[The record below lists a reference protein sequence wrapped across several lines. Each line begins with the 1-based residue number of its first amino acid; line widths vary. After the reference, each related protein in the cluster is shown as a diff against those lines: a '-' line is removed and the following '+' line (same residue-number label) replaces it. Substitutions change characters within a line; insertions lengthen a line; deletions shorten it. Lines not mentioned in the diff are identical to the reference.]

1 MPSILPLLVC
11 TLPFMSS
18 TDIQTQR
25 QRAKALQGAFFAAPN
40 RCDPSAISDDP
51 QAQNALQACL
61 KRHASG
67 AVDRGVLL
75 PFRDTATGPTAW
87 FVCASSMQ
95 MLRALQDEVRAFI
108 GPSYAAERAQ
118 SRPLDA
124 ADQHALPLI
133 EAQGWFSLRLDSS
146 DLRSDTRLLS
156 QWHLYEELLS
166 RRPRVPSY
174 VPSTF
179 HQIRA
184 SFDRAL
190 LARNEAEAQVAM
202 AAMRERFGVSAENR
216 LYLEIRL
223 SAAFE
228 RWDAIAQHPLLPRLI
243 HLQLP
248 PETYGDVME
257 ALYRSHAQVY
267 EAGPLLE
274 PLLDQFRTE
283 IGIAAQPLFKTRRT
297 SRRPAVLKA
306 FVLQEL
312 LQDEPQWA
320 VCERILHELPTGSF
334 GAVDA
339 LVRQRCSGIPRAP
352 DFETAR
358 EALDNEQFDRA
369 WELLWALPDSVDVL
383 RGLIACARESAD
395 PAKTAEVLT
404 RLGAAEAFIR
414 SAVEAASAMRLTNLR
429 ASYRP
434 PDALTERLPPYKRWP
449 EEPEE
454 RYIERW
460 AEFVRS
466 VEPAALLADKD
477 TVKSAVECLI
487 HYAVEDP
494 ALFERLYPLWH
505 ELFIERVD
513 PTPLLVPVYQE
524 MLEALRA
531 RDVFQRTD
539 LELLHQILVAIVDS
553 GDDASYQQAVDTVCK
568 VFDAVRA
575 PRAMGWALDVCDSLS
590 QRRVRDADARLR
602 LLTQVIQA
610 CQEFA
615 SRLDPLQTYQLR
627 LLAMEAR
634 LDPPKLPEAATAPH
648 DEEHAPD
655 QTPYRVVIYSLDEA
669 ATRRAVE
676 ILKSIKPHWM
686 IDTNADQV
694 CTDRL
699 KTLAHKANVFVF
711 AWRCSKHAAYYCVK
725 ASTQKENLVMAR
737 GVGTTSLVSAAVEFL
752 RDRSA

>member
-1 MPSILPLLVC
+1 
-11 TLPFMSS
+11 MSS
-18 TDIQTQR
+18 TDTPVHR
-25 QRAKALQGAFFAAPN
+25 QRAAALQAAFFASPN
-40 RCDPSAISDDP
+40 RCDPATTSDDP
-51 QAQNALQACL
+51 QAQGALQTCL
-61 KRHASG
+61 KCHASG

-75 PFRDTATGPTAW
+75 PFREAAAGPTAW

-108 GPSYAAERAQ
+108 GPSFAEERAQ
-118 SRPLDA
+118 SRPMDA

-133 EAQGWFSLRLDSS
+133 EGAGWFSFRLDSP
-146 DLRSDTRLLS
+146 DLRSDTRLLN
-156 QWHLYEELLS
+156 QWRLYEDLLS
-166 RRPRVPSY
+166 RRPRAPSY

-179 HQIRA
+179 HQLRA

-190 LARNEAEAQVAM
+190 LARNEAAAQAAM
-202 AAMRERFGVSAENR
+202 AALRERFGVSAENR

-223 SAAFE
+223 AAAFE

-257 ALYRSHAQVY
+257 ALYRSHAQAF
-267 EAGPLLE
+267 EAGPTLE
-274 PLLDQFRTE
+274 PLLDQFRAE
-283 IGIAAQPLFKTRRT
+283 IGVPAQPLFKTRRT

-306 FVLQEL
+306 FVLHEL

-320 VCERILHELPTGSF
+320 VCERILQELPVGAF

-339 LVRQRCSGIPRAP
+339 LLREKCARTPKAAGI
-352 DFETAR
+352 ETAR
-358 EALDNEQFDRA
+358 AALENEEFDRA

-383 RGLIACARESAD
+383 RGLIACARESGD
-395 PAKTAEVLT
+395 PAKAAAVLT
-404 RLGAAEAFIR
+404 RLDAAEPSIR
-414 SAVEAASAMRLTNLR
+414 SSVESASATRLANLR

-434 PDALTERLPPYKRWP
+434 PAGPGEHDPPFLRWP

-466 VEPAALLADKD
+466 VEPAVLLTHKGL
-477 TVKSAVECLI
+477 VKMAVECLMHLAI
-487 HYAVEDP
+487 NDQ

-505 ELFIERVD
+505 ELFMDRID
-513 PTPLLVPVYQE
+513 PTPILVPVYLE

-539 LELLHQILVAIVDS
+539 QELIHQILVSIVDS
-553 GDDASYQQAVDTVCK
+553 GDDASYRQAVDTVSK
-568 VFDAVRA
+568 VFEAIRSPQA
-575 PRAMGWALDVCDSLS
+575 LGWALDVCDSLS
-590 QRRVRDADARLR
+590 QRRVRDADVRLR

-610 CQEFA
+610 CQEFS
-615 SRLDPLQTYQLR
+615 SRLDPLQTFQLR
-627 LLAMEAR
+627 LLAKEAQ
-634 LDPPKLPEAATAPH
+634 LDPPVLPVADPLVGEESQGL
-648 DEEHAPD
+648 DE
-655 QTPYRVVIYSLDEA
+655 TPYRVAIYSLDEA
-669 ATRRAVE
+669 STRRAVE
-676 ILKSIKPHWM
+676 ILKSLHPHWV

-699 KTLAHKANVFVF
+699 KSLAHRAHVFVF
-711 AWRCSKHAAYYCVK
+711 AWRCSKHAAFYCVK
-725 ASTQKENLVMAR
+725 ANAQKENLVMAR
-737 GVGTTSLVSAAVEFL
+737 GVGTTSLVAAAEEFL
-752 RDRSA
+752 SA